1 MSFSSYQAYGDSSFQ
16 DCKKA
21 SEEAMETIIRN
32 LEVFTFYGSTVFA
45 YLQVGRYTIYFSLII
60 LLVRIVPLV

>member
-1 MSFSSYQAYGDSSFQ
+1 
-16 DCKKA
+16 
-21 SEEAMETIIRN
+21 METIIRN
-32 LEVFTFYGSTVFA
+32 LEVFTFYGSTFFA